1 MNNAVIG
8 EVGGLDGMERNWR
21 EKYEQSVD
29 SRHPLPVVYG
39 YEARDVLTL
48 IARVHALEAQA
59 VLDAKVREAAG
70 DLLTVLKFQGNNH
83 RRVVDLVDALSART
97 EARG

>member
-48 IARVHALEAQA
+48 IARVHAL
-59 VLDAKVREAAG
+59 
-70 DLLTVLKFQGNNH
+70 
-83 RRVVDLVDALSART
+83 
-97 EARG
+97 